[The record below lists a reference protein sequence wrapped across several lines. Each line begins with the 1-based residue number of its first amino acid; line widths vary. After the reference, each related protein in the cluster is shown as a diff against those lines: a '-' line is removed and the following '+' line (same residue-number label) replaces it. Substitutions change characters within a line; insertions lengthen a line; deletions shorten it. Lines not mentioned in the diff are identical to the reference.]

1 MLQLICVAGSRYR
14 EVLTEHAGHILGV
27 IAYGVARPELPAQLV
42 PCTWVPMPVFGEDV
56 WYEFWVSARPVT
68 VDLASGL
75 GFAYDG
81 KLLFGGLVM
90 DEQATGTLE
99 SSVQSAYSTLFD
111 TLDRVGYP
119 ALLRVWNYLPRI
131 NDDLSGIERYR
142 AFNIGRHEAFCN
154 KGRLIAEGVV
164 PAACALGTHQGGV
177 SISFLAGKVPG
188 TVIENPRQTNAYR
201 YPRKFGPRSPT
212 FSRGILVDDLLLI
225 SGTASIVG
233 SQSMHPEDILRQADE
248 TLVNLETVVEQARK
262 SGFDA
267 SDQAG
272 LCLNVYLRHADDYPV
287 VRRRVEETFGNAR
300 HIAYVMAD
308 VCRADLLVEIE
319 AFWMAS

>member
-1 MLQLICVAGSRYR
+1 
-14 EVLTEHAGHILGV
+14 
-27 IAYGVARPELPAQLV
+27 
-42 PCTWVPMPVFGEDV
+42 
-56 WYEFWVSARPVT
+56 
-68 VDLASGL
+68 
-75 GFAYDG
+75 
-81 KLLFGGLVM
+81 
-90 DEQATGTLE
+90 
-99 SSVQSAYSTLFD
+99 
-111 TLDRVGYP
+111 
-119 ALLRVWNYLPRI
+119 
-131 NDDLSGIERYR
+131 
-142 AFNIGRHEAFCN
+142 
-154 KGRLIAEGVV
+154 
-164 PAACALGTHQGGV
+164 
-177 SISFLAGKVPG
+177 
-188 TVIENPRQTNAYR
+188 VIENPRQTNAYR

-212 FSRGILVDDLLLI
+212 FSRGILVDDLLLV

-267 SDQAG
+267 GDQAG